1 LFDTSFKKQS
11 YFSPKATIYIPLQ
24 KLFFLLNLN
33 AINLFLARRRNIE
46 MKNLDRSVFNMGMT
60 FIASLALF
68 WFYGCAA
75 TETHHTVETQSVDT
89 YNTAYNGPRHPLV
102 VGKFANRSTYMNG
115 LFSDGHDRLGSQA
128 KTILKTHLSQTNRFD
143 LMDRDNMDETAAEAD
158 ILGQNQAIEGA
169 KYIVTGEVTEFGR
182 KVTGDQALFGILGQ
196 GKKQTAYA
204 KISLNIVDVHTS
216 KVVHSV
222 QGSGEYILSNREI
235 LGFGSSAG
243 YDATLTGK
251 VLNLAMIDVVNN
263 LVTNLENGNW
273 SLTK

>member
-1 LFDTSFKKQS
+1 MKKIDTPVLKIR
-11 YFSPKATIYIPLQ
+11 T
-24 KLFFLLNLN
+24 
-33 AINLFLARRRNIE
+33 
-46 MKNLDRSVFNMGMT
+46 M
-60 FIASLALF
+60 FIAFLALF
-68 WFYGCAA
+68 WLYGCAA